1 MVNDFGSYFDFDFDF
16 DSSSDCGFPR
26 TEENDSLPDRDHYT
40 VLFLRHEDVSVRL
53 VVDHEDSRI

>member
-1 MVNDFGSYFDFDFDF
+1 MVNDFGSYFDF

-40 VLFLRHEDVSVRL
+40 VLFLRHEDASVRFA
-53 VVDHEDSRI
+53 VDHEDSRI